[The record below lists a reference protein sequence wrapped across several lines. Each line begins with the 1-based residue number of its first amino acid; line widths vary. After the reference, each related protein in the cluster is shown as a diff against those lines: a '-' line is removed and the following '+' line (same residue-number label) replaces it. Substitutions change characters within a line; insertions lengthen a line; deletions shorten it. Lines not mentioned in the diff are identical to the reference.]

1 MPKHKE
7 NIYCVSVKDLFV
19 KFGNLNILNGLSFD
33 IENGKIFGF
42 LGPNGAGKS
51 TTINV
56 LNTLISPSS
65 GNVKIFGKDVSKN
78 ASYIRSKIGVVLQ
91 QPSFEENIT
100 VERAL
105 DIHGIL
111 WGISVKERKARIKNL
126 LERFDIESIKN
137 TKNEELSI
145 GQRRRVQVAREF
157 MHDMDLL
164 FLDEPT
170 VGLDPSARRI
180 LLNFIKEKAKAGL
193 TVFFTTHIMEEAEYI
208 CDKIAIINKGK
219 IIAFDT
225 AEGLRQ
231 KYSRI
236 KKGEIKLKDDL
247 HDQSIKHMLKAL
259 ENQNLIID
267 ISKGNIIQINTIGI
281 GKILTKLLRILS
293 DNNIEIENIAITP
306 STLEDIF
313 FNVIDNSITKG
324 NNNEFSF
331 S

>member
-1 MPKHKE
+1 MMPKHKE

-236 KKGEIKLKDDL
+236 KKGEIKLVKEGLTND
-247 HDQSIKHMLKAL
+247 
-259 ENQNLIID
+259 
-267 ISKGNIIQINTIGI
+267 NIT
-281 GKILTKLLRILS
+281 S
-293 DNNIEIENIAITP
+293 
-306 STLEDIF
+306 
-313 FNVIDNSITKG
+313 
-324 NNNEFSF
+324 
-331 S
+331 